1 MNDAWAW
8 RPLGEMTIAPSMW
21 NPRTDPR
28 PSIRYVD
35 VSAVSRDELG
45 IVSYAEHSAVDAPS
59 RARKVVKTGDTIFAT
74 VRPSLRRIARVPAS
88 LDGEIV
94 STAFCVLRPS
104 PSAILPDFLYFAM
117 QLEDVTDGISAMQTG
132 ASYPAV
138 RDIDVLSQTIP
149 LPPLSDQYH
158 IATALDLVRSAVCG
172 QKKSE
177 NVARTLKRAAMQTL
191 FTRGLRG
198 EAQKE
203 TEIGPVPESWSETTL
218 RALCEGPAGSLQT
231 GPFGSQLH
239 KDDYQESGVPVV
251 NPTHL
256 DTGRIRHENVPRISD
271 QDAHRLER
279 HRLEAADILF
289 ARRGEIGR
297 MALVTEAEAGWLCGT
312 GCFLVRVRRLFVDN
326 RFLAY
331 LFSTEP
337 LVRWLSTHAAG
348 AIMPNLNNVVL
359 GRTPVF
365 LPNIAEQREIIS
377 ILEAVDRKID
387 LHRRKRAVL
396 DELFA
401 ALLHKL
407 MTGQIQV
414 EQLDL
419 SGLANAS
426 SKSPPV
432 TKDTL
437 IGSEAQT

>member
-117 QLEDVTDGISAMQTG
+117 QLEDVTDGIAAMQTG

-203 TEIGPVPESWSETTL
+203 TEIGPVPESWNVVGFSSVRHKLQYGTSVRCTYELSDRPVLRIPNIEPQRVNTNDLKYCALTGYDAAKYQLEDGDLIFIRTNGVLNRLGSCAVYNGYPANALFASYLIRAKVKPDYVVPQFAASFFGSEIGTHIVSARANAASDGKFNLNTAAIDSLLIPLPPTL
-218 RALCEGPAGSLQT
+218 R
-231 GPFGSQLH
+231 
-239 KDDYQESGVPVV
+239 
-251 NPTHL
+251 
-256 DTGRIRHENVPRISD
+256 
-271 QDAHRLER
+271 
-279 HRLEAADILF
+279 
-289 ARRGEIGR
+289 
-297 MALVTEAEAGWLCGT
+297 
-312 GCFLVRVRRLFVDN
+312 
-326 RFLAY
+326 
-331 LFSTEP
+331 
-337 LVRWLSTHAAG
+337 
-348 AIMPNLNNVVL
+348 
-359 GRTPVF
+359 
-365 LPNIAEQREIIS
+365 EQREIVS
-377 ILEAVDRKID
+377 ILDAIDRKID
-387 LHRRKRAVL
+387 LHQRKRAVL
-396 DELFA
+396 DELFK

-407 MTGQIQV
+407 MTGEIQV
-414 EQLDL
+414 GELDL
-419 SGLANAS
+419 AGLVNAS
-426 SKSPPV
+426 SKSPPA
-432 TKDTL
+432 TQDTV